1 MELKTLKLL
10 RDNPLIRDFEIV
22 DFKSGEDF
30 YYLKIKAEI
39 SNATTLFIRE
49 YISKTEYNY
58 SYHWQN
64 IEGNLLMRWDN
75 SPHHKGKTF
84 PHHKHL
90 ADGKIVESYEINLE
104 KVLGVIQKLI

>member
-1 MELKTLKLL
+1 MLKTLKLL
-10 RDNPLIRDFEIV
+10 RDNPIIRDFEII

-30 YYLKIKAEI
+30 YYLRIKAKI
-39 SNATTLFIRE
+39 SNSTILFIRE

-64 IEGNLLMRWDN
+64 KKGDLLVRWDN
-75 SPHHKGKTF
+75 SPHHGVKTF

-90 ADGKIVESYEINLE
+90 ADGNIAESYEINLE
-104 KVLGVIQKLI
+104 KVLGVIHKLI

>member
-1 MELKTLKLL
+1 VLKTLKLL

-39 SNATTLFIRE
+39 SNATTLFIDVN
-49 YISKTEYNY
+49 IFQTEYNY